1 MEAPSLIGLAGSG
14 LLLALVLVL
23 ARIRGES
30 QLVEH
35 LRFHPDMSVFPQ
47 ELGTGWL
54 AQRRIRRLIARGV
67 FHATQFGAITL
78 DEAAWARRRH
88 RRVLAAALISGALLL
103 VFGSRAFTLPAGTPA
118 SCDDL
123 SGVTP
128 FTQFRY
134 GQIQGIFD
142 TLSDPKDPDSGLC
155 TSCHAGST
163 GAGNLGLGEGFSY
176 ANLINVPSPF
186 PGANILRV
194 QPGSAND
201 SLLFQ
206 KLNCDDPEVGFR
218 MPPGTPLSL
227 TQQRF
232 FRDWIELGAP
242 LSRLGFEDR

>member
-1 MEAPSLIGLAGSG
+1 MEAPSLIGFAGGG
-14 LLLALVLVL
+14 LLLALILVV

-30 QLVEH
+30 QLVER

-47 ELGTGWL
+47 ELGSGWL

-67 FHATQFGAITL
+67 FQASKFGAISL
-78 DEAAWARRRH
+78 DEGAWARRRH
-88 RRVLAAALISGALLL
+88 RRVVAAALLSGALLL
-103 VFGSRAFTLPAGTPA
+103 VAGSRAFTLPVGTP
-118 SCDDL
+118 SGCDDL
-123 SGVTP
+123 SAVTA

-134 GQIQGIFD
+134 EQIQNIFD

-155 TSCHAGST
+155 TSCHSGST
-163 GAGNLGLGEGFSY
+163 GAGGLGLGDGFSY
-176 ANLINVPSPF
+176 GTLVNVPS
-186 PGANILRV
+186 AQSTTILRV
-194 QPGSAND
+194 QPGSAID